1 MQWSAAVVGGR
12 LRGRDD
18 VAERGDG
25 AVADAEVAKK
35 PFCGLE
41 GECGG
46 KIAFQSRGK
55 VLGRESEHGR
65 KLLDREAMAF
75 AQPPGGG
82 PHGMRLAS
90 VQVVEFPGVGFFAG
104 EGAGEFGGVDG

>member
-1 MQWSAAVVGGR
+1 
-12 LRGRDD
+12 
-18 VAERGDG
+18 
-25 AVADAEVAKK
+25 
-35 PFCGLE
+35 
-41 GECGG
+41 
-46 KIAFQSRGK
+46 
-55 VLGRESEHGR
+55 
-65 KLLDREAMAF
+65 MAF